1 MGVPFKLVFDLTSFG
16 DPHIRSR
23 VSYLSERGQP
33 DLLYSGGISFTPLKN
48 IS

>member
-1 MGVPFKLVFDLTSFG
+1 MHDPVTRAAETRASFSFEY
-16 DPHIRSR
+16 DN
-23 VSYLSERGQP
+23 YLSERGQP